1 MDNHEQVK
9 DKVRLIFNSYSNDGP
24 VIDIYQI
31 KGEWIMGPSDEIGYK
46 IMEHDPKGMI
56 KNALTSDEWFV
67 KLMEAIAYAD
77 LNGFD
82 VPKEARA
89 IDAKYKL
96 NPIMKPKS
104 KGGRPKDMKF
114 ITCVRAAMLECINA
128 GIQPTKNETS
138 GNHVVCGADI
148 IWDVLYELG
157 IEKKFEDSTAIMRI
171 WSRECKRFPVRQNLT

>member
-1 MDNHEQVK
+1 MDNHEQLK
-9 DKVRLIFNSYSNDGP
+9 DKVRLIFNSYKNDGP
-24 VIDIYQI
+24 VMEIYQI

-56 KNALTSDEWFV
+56 KNALTSNEWFV

-82 VPKEARA
+82 VPKEARE

-96 NPIMKPKS
+96 DPNKIPKS

-128 GIQPTKNETS
+128 DIQPTKNETS

-157 IEKKFEDSTAIMRI
+157 MADDLADSTAIMRI
-171 WSRECKRFPVRQNLT
+171 WFRECKRFPV

>member
-9 DKVRLIFNSYSNDGP
+9 DKVRLIFNSYTNDSP

-56 KNALTSDEWFV
+56 KNALTSNEWFV

-82 VPKEARA
+82 VPKEARE

-96 NPIMKPKS
+96 NPSKMPKC

-114 ITCVRAAMLECINA
+114 ITCVRVAMLECMYA

-171 WSRECKRFPVRQNLT
+171 WSRELKRLPLDKT

>member
-56 KNALTSDEWFV
+56 KNALTSNEWFV

-77 LNGFD
+77 LNGFN
-82 VPKEARA
+82 VPKEARE

-96 NPIMKPKS
+96 NPSKMPKS

-114 ITCVRAAMLECINA
+114 ITCVRVAMLECINA
-128 GIQPTKNETS
+128 DIQPTKNETS

-157 IEKKFEDSTAIMRI
+157 MADDLAVSTAIMRI

>member
-56 KNALTSDEWFV
+56 KNALTSNEWFG

-82 VPKEARA
+82 VPKEARE

-96 NPIMKPKS
+96 DPNRIPKS

-128 GIQPTKNETS
+128 GIQPTKNETTFK
-138 GNHVVCGADI
+138 HPVCGADI
-148 IWDVLYELG
+148 IWDVLHELG
-157 IEKKFEDSTAIMRI
+157 IEKKIEDSFAIMRI
-171 WSRECKRFPVRQNLT
+171 WSRELRRFPLDKT